1 MNLLSTC
8 LFVLRR
14 LFCVDHNLLLLE
26 FGFNNQVPIVVLL
39 LRECIATK
47 FAMAILNHSKVFQC
61 NAVYTFLL
69 FIQLHII
76 PPMSERNMPIEP
88 VHLTELIRNPV
99 IVRIVRILDLAS
111 LSIFELLEYNLER
124 REINY
129 AMSEGVIAIDKTIDE
144 PTSTSSSSSQFH
156 TTEMMQEDNILIR
169 GDSFFFEFLNSKVRL
184 TELGLY
190 ILDSIREDLSKKE
203 LPVNQAN
210 QFDLSSF
217 NPPTRP

>member
-1 MNLLSTC
+1 MSD
-8 LFVLRR
+8 RKI
-14 LFCVDHNLLLLE
+14 
-26 FGFNNQVPIVVLL
+26 PID
-39 LRECIATK
+39 
-47 FAMAILNHSKVFQC
+47 
-61 NAVYTFLL
+61 
-69 FIQLHII
+69 
-76 PPMSERNMPIEP
+76 P

-99 IVRIVRILDLAS
+99 IIRIVSILDLAS
-111 LSIFELLEYNLER
+111 LSILELLEYNLEQ

-129 AMSEGVIAIDKTIDE
+129 AISEGVIAIDKIDS
-144 PTSTSSSSSQFH
+144 PSSSSQFH
-156 TTEMMQEDNILIR
+156 TTAMQEDNILIK
-169 GDSFFFEFLNSKVRL
+169 GDSYFYDFLNSKVRS